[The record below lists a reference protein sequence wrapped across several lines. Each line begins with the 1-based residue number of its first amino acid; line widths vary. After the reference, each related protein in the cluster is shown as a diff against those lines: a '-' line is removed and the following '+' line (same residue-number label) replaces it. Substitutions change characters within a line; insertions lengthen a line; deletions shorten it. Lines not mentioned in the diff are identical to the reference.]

1 MPTPFHINSG
11 GGGGATSTN
20 GNNVN
25 LDSDIER
32 DDPTKLFVELTEIGH
47 GNFGAV
53 YYVTHHIYSFD
64 GFDLLILDFYLILR
78 PKMLKTTKLLRLKK

>member
-11 GGGGATSTN
+11 GGSGGATSN

-53 YYVTHHIYSFD
+53 YYVTNHIYSFD

-78 PKMLKTTKLLRLKK
+78 LKMLKTTKLLRLKK